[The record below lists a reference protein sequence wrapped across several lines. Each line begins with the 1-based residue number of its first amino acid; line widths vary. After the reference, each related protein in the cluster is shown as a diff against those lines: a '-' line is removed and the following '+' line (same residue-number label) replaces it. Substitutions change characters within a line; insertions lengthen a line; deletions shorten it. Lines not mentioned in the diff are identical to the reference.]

1 MMISWKKKAGPQPQQ
16 SKLEKRVA
24 MISTPDL
31 VTWAEN
37 ALFVIG
43 KETTGWMRSKDSA
56 LLDEALVGAEALTAI
71 LNELKRRDN
80 DF

>member
-1 MMISWKKKAGPQPQQ
+1 MILWKKKVGPQPQQ

-31 VTWAEN
+31 VTWVEN

-71 LNELKRRDN
+71 LNELKKRDN

>member
-1 MMISWKKKAGPQPQQ
+1 MISWKKKDGPQPQQ
-16 SKLEKRVA
+16 SRLEKRVS

-56 LLDEALVGAEALTAI
+56 LLDEALIGAEALTAI
-71 LNELKRRDN
+71 LKELKKRSN
-80 DF
+80 EY